1 MLGRRR
7 PGGKTPPGRAQLAR
21 PLDATRAAVSCRLMK
36 RHACLLLL
44 ASALAGPPPAMAAPA
59 GAGTAPAA
67 APAVDRPALQAQ
79 LARVEAELRDDILPF
94 WLQHARDRRRGGFHG
109 EIANDLTIREDAP
122 RGALL
127 TARILWTFSAAGRA
141 GGDPACLEMARWAY
155 DDLLARFWDGRHG
168 GLFWLVSADGK
179 PLDANKEIY
188 GQAFG
193 IYALA
198 EYYRATGERAALER
212 AITLYRAIEQH
223 ARDRRHGGYRERF
236 SRDWRPLPVRP
247 HNPMGASAAKSQN
260 THLHVMEA
268 YANLLRVWP
277 DPELRRN
284 LRDLVEVML
293 TRLVDPANHHLRLF
307 LDEDWAPR
315 SDGISYGH
323 DIEFSWL
330 LPEAADLLGDP
341 DLAARARATALQ
353 IARVT
358 LNEGIDAD
366 GGVFSEA
373 GPRGLTDATKEW
385 WPQAEAAVGFLNAYQ
400 LSGDPAFLRAALRS
414 WDFIAAR
421 LVDHE
426 HGEWFRAVE
435 RDGTV
440 RRQLAKV
447 SFWKCPYHNGRACLE
462 TIERLR
468 AVLRASP

>member
-1 MLGRRR
+1 
-7 PGGKTPPGRAQLAR
+7 
-21 PLDATRAAVSCRLMK
+21 MK
-36 RHACLLLL
+36 RHAGMLLLVPVFAAATVAAPDTPGRP
-44 ASALAGPPPAMAAPA
+44 ASAGVAPPPAPVS
-59 GAGTAPAA
+59 
-67 APAVDRPALQAQ
+67 AVDRAALEAR
-79 LARVEAELRDDILPF
+79 LAGVEAELRGNILPF

-109 EIANDLTIREDAP
+109 EIAGDLTIRDNAP

-141 GGDPACLEMARWAY
+141 GGDPACREMARWAY
-155 DDLLARFWDGRHG
+155 DDLLARFWDERDG
-168 GLFWLVSADGK
+168 GLFWSVTADGQ
-179 PLDANKEIY
+179 PLNAGKEIY

-198 EYYRATGERAALER
+198 EYHRATGERAALDR
-212 AITLYRAIEQH
+212 AIALYRCVEQH

-236 SRDWRPLPVRP
+236 SRDWRPVDVRP
-247 HNPMGASAAKSQN
+247 RNPMGASAAKSQN
-260 THLHVMEA
+260 THLHLMEA

-293 TRLVDPANHHLRLF
+293 ARLVDPANHHLRLF
-307 LDEDWAPR
+307 LDEDWTPR
-315 SDGISYGH
+315 SDGISFGH

-330 LPEAADLLGDP
+330 LPEAAGVLGEP
-341 DLAARARATALQ
+341 ALIARTRAEALAIARATL
-353 IARVT
+353 R
-358 LNEGIDAD
+358 EGVDAD
-366 GGVFSEA
+366 GGVFAEA

-400 LSGDPAFLRAALRS
+400 LSGDPAFLQAAQRS
-414 WDFIAAR
+414 WDFIGAR
-421 LVDHE
+421 LVDRE

-440 RRQLAKV
+440 RRPSAKV

-468 AVLRASP
+468 ALLQVPPGPVSSP